1 MLGRL
6 KIIERNLARVEGWF
20 MVTLL
25 SVMVGLTVIQV
36 LLRNLQTH
44 GEIQLAARILGQVDW
59 AEPLVRLSVLWLTF
73 LGASIVTGEN
83 RHIKM
88 DILSGVLPSG
98 WAPCREFLLSVASGV
113 ICALIFKASLD
124 YVGVEFRS
132 GSVLF
137 LGIPSW
143 LAQMILPLGFFLI
156 LLKFL
161 IRAAVEIFGLMRRRA

>member
-1 MLGRL
+1 VKTL
-6 KIIERNLARVEGWF
+6 KNIERNLARAEGWF

-44 GEIQLAARILGQVDW
+44 GGIQLAARILGQVDW

-73 LGASIVTGEN
+73 LGASIVTGES

-88 DILSGVLPSG
+88 DMLSGILPSE
-98 WAPCREFLLSVASGV
+98 WMPFRELLLNIASGA
-113 ICALIFKASLD
+113 ICAFMFKASLA
-124 YVGVEFRS
+124 YVAVEFHS
-132 GSVLF
+132 GSILF

-143 LAQMILPLGFFLI
+143 AAQMILPLGFLLI

-161 IRAAVEIFGLMRRRA
+161 FRAALELCSVFRGRT